1 MIDIKQKKPVF
12 KSVIGR
18 KLLVYIL
25 LFSSIITF
33 IGTGLQL
40 YMDYDHDVK
49 SLHQTLD
56 QLESSYLDSIA
67 NSLWVT
73 DDDLLKIQ
81 LEGILKMQDIQFVAI
96 RKGKASID
104 SVGTKPAQN
113 TIIRVY
119 PLSYRYDNAD
129 INLGE
134 LHVVASLDEI
144 YSRIFN
150 RILLILSTQTV
161 KTFLVSLFVFYIFF
175 QLVGKHVFELA
186 AFVESIDLNTVGHRY
201 FSFRKKKSIE
211 TDELDRLA
219 DAFNRMAMSLSK
231 AMRKITES
239 EKKYRDLVDNT
250 PDIRYRADMEGKI
263 VYISPSVEKLAG
275 FTAEEAVGMKLAEE
289 VYVDPEARNI
299 FMQQLKDKGAVED
312 FEAQLKR
319 KDGSSWWASTNAHF
333 YKDNKGTVL
342 GVEGVTRDISE
353 RKHAE
358 MALVKS
364 EERLK
369 IAARSSKMGFWE
381 ADLINKTVW
390 WDENYSRLFGNRPKE
405 TEDSWEWWAERIHP
419 DDRERVV
426 NSLNTA
432 VNSQTSEWI
441 STYGFLSQ
449 QELYIDI
456 LDRSFIERSP
466 NGEAVRVVGAM
477 MDISEIKGK
486 EERYKTTIESAIDG
500 FWILDTSGHFLEVNN
515 AYAKMTGYAR
525 NELLSMSIPDIE
537 AVEGPEE
544 IKQRIEKIIRIG
556 SDRFES
562 RHRHKNGRMID
573 VEISATFTQSSGGLF
588 FVFIRDIT
596 DRIQMEERLR
606 QAQKM
611 ESIGSLAGGI
621 AHDFNNLLFPILGM
635 SEMLLEDL
643 PQNTLEHENA
653 KEIFHACKRA
663 GDLVKQI
670 LAFSRQSE
678 HKMTP
683 VRIQNI
689 LKEVLKLSRSTI
701 PTNIEI
707 HEDIQ
712 QNCGLVMA
720 DTTQVHQVAMNLITN
735 AFHAVENTN
744 GVIDIKLTELA
755 LAKGDL
761 AGSDLRP
768 GQYVRLSVSDNGVG
782 IPKHII
788 RKIFEPYFTTKKLGK
803 GTGLGLAV
811 AYGIVK
817 EHDGEIKVYSEY
829 GKGTAFHIYL
839 PMMKKVSGTDEIV
852 PAEEIPT
859 GTERILLVDDEISV
873 AKLEGQML
881 SRLGYQVTVETASHD
896 ALNTFKTDPDAFD
909 LVLSDMAMPDMT
921 GDQLAKEILFIR
933 PETPI
938 IICTGFSER
947 INKDKTDHIG
957 VKGLLMKPVVKSD
970 LAKMIRDVLNESKK
984 PDGC

>member
-49 SLHQTLD
+49 SLHKTLD

-81 LEGILKMQDIQFVAI
+81 LEGILKMQDIQFAGI
-96 RKGKASID
+96 SKGKASID
-104 SVGTKPAQN
+104 SVGTRPAQN
-113 TIIRVY
+113 TITRVY

-186 AFVESIDLNTVGHRY
+186 SFVESIDLNTVGHRS
-201 FSFRKKKSIE
+201 FSFQKKKSIE

-219 DAFNRMAMSLSK
+219 DAFNRMVTSLSK
-231 AMRKITES
+231 AMSKITES

-263 VYISPSVEKLAG
+263 VYVSPSVEKLAG

-299 FMQQLKDKGAVED
+299 LMQRLKDKGAVED

-319 KDGSSWWASTNAHF
+319 KDGSIWWASTNAHF
-333 YKDNKGTVL
+333 YKDNKGKVL
-342 GVEGVTRDISE
+342 GVEGVTRDISD
-353 RKHAE
+353 RKHVE
-358 MALVKS
+358 MALIKS

-369 IAARSSKMGFWE
+369 IAAKSSKMGFWE

-390 WDENYSRLFGNRPKE
+390 WDENYSKLFGSRSKE
-405 TEDSWEWWAERIHP
+405 TEKSWQWWAERIHP
-419 DDRERVV
+419 DDRERVLD
-426 NSLNTA
+426 SLNSA
-432 VNSQTSEWI
+432 VNSQASEWI
-441 STYGFLSQ
+441 CTYGFLSQ

-456 LDRSFIERSP
+456 LDRSSIERSP
-466 NGEAVRVVGAM
+466 SGEAVRVVGAM
-477 MDISEIKGK
+477 MDISEIKRN
-486 EERYKTTIESAIDG
+486 EEKYKTTIESAIDG
-500 FWILDTSGHFLEVNN
+500 FWMLDTSGHFLEVNN
-515 AYAKMTGYAR
+515 AYAKMTGYTR
-525 NELLSMSIPDIE
+525 EELLSMSIPDME
-537 AVEGPEE
+537 AAERPEE

-562 RHRHKNGRMID
+562 RHRQKNGRMID
-573 VEISATFTQSSGGLF
+573 VEISATYTQSSGGLF

-643 PQNTLEHENA
+643 PENSLEHENA
-653 KEIFHACKRA
+653 REIFHACKRA

-720 DTTQVHQVAMNLITN
+720 DATQVHQVAMNLITN

-744 GVIDIKLTELA
+744 GIIDIKLIELA

-761 AGSDLRP
+761 PGSDLRP

-782 IPKHII
+782 IPQHII
-788 RKIFEPYFTTKKLGK
+788 SKIFEPYFTTKKLGK

-817 EHDGEIKVYSEY
+817 EHKGEIKVYSED
-829 GKGTAFHIYL
+829 GKGTAFHVYL
-839 PMMKKVSGTDEIV
+839 PMMKKILEKDEKKQSDEMPI
-852 PAEEIPT
+852 

-881 SRLGYQVTVETASHD
+881 SRLGYQVTVETASQD
-896 ALNTFKTDPDAFD
+896 ALNTFKTNPDAFD

-921 GDQLAKEILFIR
+921 GDQLAEKILSVR

-947 INKDKTDHIG
+947 INKEKTDHIG

-970 LAKMIRDVLNESKK
+970 LAQMIRNVLDESKT